1 MLRLAWQNIW
11 RRKGRTVLV
20 ILGIMQAVVLFL
32 ILSALMVFFQRDVE
46 KQITGLTNVVVVQKP
61 AEDKLRFP
69 PTDSELPEEQANQ
82 LLGLSG
88 TVPEASSP
96 VLFHTVVP
104 SVAPMMPPSLS
115 AVGILPGR
123 EQAYLGNA
131 AATITGQ
138 KTLQGEHDAIIGF
151 GAAEILGGGPD
162 TPKAIGDT
170 IKVKG
175 QEFKVVGILP
185 KTNMLIDATVLVPL
199 STLQATVDKPG
210 RVTVV
215 MLTASGSL
223 DPVVDA
229 ARKAAPD
236 LQPVTPTELARDAG
250 DLLASTAL
258 FFQSVRGTV
267 LVVAVLIVM
276 TVMMMAIQERRRDI
290 GTLRALG
297 ASPAAIVRLV
307 AFESILFSTVAGALG
322 TAIATSFS
330 LLFFD
335 RARVDGAL
343 ALQSIL
349 ASIIVGAL
357 ASLLPAYLASRVNP
371 VESLRYE

>member
-1 MLRLAWQNIW
+1 M
-11 RRKGRTVLV
+11 RR
-20 ILGIMQAVVLFL
+20 
-32 ILSALMVFFQRDVE
+32 
-46 KQITGLTNVVVVQKP
+46 
-61 AEDKLRFP
+61 
-69 PTDSELPEEQANQ
+69 
-82 LLGLSG
+82 
-88 TVPEASSP
+88 
-96 VLFHTVVP
+96 
-104 SVAPMMPPSLS
+104 
-115 AVGILPGR
+115 
-123 EQAYLGNA
+123 
-131 AATITGQ
+131 
-138 KTLQGEHDAIIGF
+138 
-151 GAAEILGGGPD
+151 
-162 TPKAIGDT
+162 
-170 IKVKG
+170 
-175 QEFKVVGILP
+175 
-185 KTNMLIDATVLVPL
+185 
-199 STLQATVDKPG
+199 
-210 RVTVV
+210 
-215 MLTASGSL
+215 
-223 DPVVDA
+223 
-229 ARKAAPD
+229 
-236 LQPVTPTELARDAG
+236 
-250 DLLASTAL
+250 LLASTAL